1 MEQRRQLL
9 LAVPEITLTLQ
20 AFELAEGRGG
30 VLVEAVGDGL
40 GLLRLAHQDSVTP
53 EHHRHVLD
61 LVPVDPSQDLGTTRV
76 SVAIGDSVQGSRAAS
91 QDRIGVGRRGWSG
104 RSARSLGSWAYSWP
118 RPPPEQTYSSSR
130 AASRGKSWSG

>member
-9 LAVPEITLTLQ
+9 LAVPEITLTFQ

-53 EHHRHVLD
+53 EHHCHVLD
-61 LVPVDPSQDLGTTRV
+61 LVPVDPSQDLG
-76 SVAIGDSVQGSRAAS
+76 
-91 QDRIGVGRRGWSG
+91 
-104 RSARSLGSWAYSWP
+104 SARVK
-118 RPPPEQTYSSSR
+118 QTYSSSR
-130 AASRGKSWSG
+130 AASRGKSWTQASSV